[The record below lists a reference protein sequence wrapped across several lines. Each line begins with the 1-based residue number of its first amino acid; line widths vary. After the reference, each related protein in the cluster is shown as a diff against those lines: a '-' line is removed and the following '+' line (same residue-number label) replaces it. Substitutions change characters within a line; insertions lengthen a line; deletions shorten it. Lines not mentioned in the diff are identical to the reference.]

1 MQQVAKIQYSY
12 VCGLKKNIFTTS
24 DLHNKNLILKFR
36 SFRWEYTG
44 CGKLTSFFEYE
55 MPYEKGS

>member
-1 MQQVAKIQYSY
+1 MSKDIKDINMDIPIY
-12 VCGLKKNIFTTS
+12 
-24 DLHNKNLILKFR
+24 R
-36 SFRWEYTG
+36 

>member
-1 MQQVAKIQYSY
+1 LFDADADFYA
-12 VCGLKKNIFTTS
+12 VCFSNHEDHVL
-24 DLHNKNLILKFR
+24 
-36 SFRWEYTG
+36 EYTG